1 MTKEEKTEKWKPI
14 KDFEEYEV
22 SNFGRVRRCNY
33 YMNYWGKKKKFVREH
48 ILNQSEHRDGY
59 LHVVLHK
66 KDKYISKL
74 VHRLVANAFI
84 PNPYNLPQVNHKD
97 EDKQNNFVYLRQD
110 GSVDLKKSNLE
121 WCTSKYNNNYGT
133 RRERISKAQKNGI
146 LSKPVE
152 MYDKKGCFIQ
162 DFPSV
167 MEASR
172 VTGICNSGITSCCNG
187 HKHYSQCGGFQWKY
201 KGSEKIIKNIE
212 KTTRIYQLSKNG
224 EQVNVFKNISEAS
237 ASTGIL
243 RTSIL
248 NNLSNRSKSAGGYIW
263 MKRQDKN

>member
-1 MTKEEKTEKWKPI
+1 MTNEEKEKWKPI

-22 SNFGRVRRCNY
+22 SNYGRVRRCNFY
-33 YMNYWGKKKKFVREH
+33 KNYWGKKKEFVREH
-48 ILNQSEHRDGY
+48 ILTPSKHNDGY
-59 LHVVLHK
+59 LHIMLHK
-66 KDKYISKL
+66 GHKYVGKL
-74 VHRLVANAFI
+74 VHRLVAEAFI
-84 PNPYNLPQVNHKD
+84 PNPHHLPQVNHKD
-97 EDKQNNFVYLRQD
+97 EEKTNNNID
-110 GSVDLKKSNLE
+110 NLE

-146 LSKPVE
+146 LSKTVE

-172 VTGICNSGITSCCNG
+172 FTGICNSGITSCCNG

-201 KGSEKIIKNIE
+201 KGSEKTIKNIE

-224 EQVNVFKNISEAS
+224 EQVNVFKTISEAS

-263 MKRQDKN
+263 MKRQEKN